1 MTELAEKA
9 AAEPQ
14 TPSRPRDV
22 IARGMTRRAF
32 AKGAAASVAA
42 SALVGPS
49 VSDAV
54 AAPEPRHPPGGL
66 PDVPLYDLEISEA
79 APFLR
84 DGSLS
89 PVDLVD
95 AFLERIAAVD
105 PKVLAFVHQYPV
117 EEVRAAALAAEREIR
132 RGRYRGP
139 LHGVPVGVKDIYFT
153 AGKPTEGNSRLYT
166 GFVPDFDATAVTRLK
181 EAGAIILG
189 KMGTSELAT
198 STVSP
203 ANNPWDLRR
212 TPSGSSSGSA
222 AGCAA
227 SMFMVGMGTCTG
239 GSIRGP
245 ASNCGLSGFKPTYG
259 TISAYGVFPLSWT
272 MDHVGELCHSA
283 LDCALVTEL
292 LAGPDVNDPL
302 ARQQSTYRLSK
313 PLLEMSR
320 RKPLRGVR
328 VGVPAPGTFF
338 LGVPNDDELVAFAA
352 AVDVIRSLG
361 ATVKEV
367 APTVLLPGLTSVS
380 SFYDIIR
387 SVEVGA
393 YQMEK
398 LKTVPTLMSADYRN
412 KVAAGV
418 LAPGHAYAQA
428 QRVRRLWRE
437 QFLSVFDEV
446 DALIHPADNI
456 AGFKPPL
463 TDPPRPRPSSG
474 SKTNI
479 WNISGAPAI
488 AIPTGLSG
496 AEKMPLSM
504 QSAAMTGND
513 ATALLV
519 AHAFQTATGF
529 HKLRPDL

>member
-1 MTELAEKA
+1 MTELMEAA
-9 AAEPQ
+9 AAEP
-14 TPSRPRDV
+14 PASAHAEVAGGRR
-22 IARGMTRRAF
+22 MTRRVF

-42 SALVGPS
+42 TALIGPS
-49 VSDAV
+49 LADAV
-54 AAPEPRHPPGGL
+54 AAPAPQRPPGGL
-66 PDVPLYDLEISEA
+66 PDVPLYDLELSEA

-84 DGSLS
+84 DRSVS
-89 PVDLVD
+89 PIDLVD
-95 AFLERIAAVD
+95 AFLERVAAVD
-105 PKVLAFVHQYPV
+105 PQVLAFVHQYPPD
-117 EEVRAAALAAEREIR
+117 EVREQARIAASEIA

-139 LHGVPVGVKDIYFT
+139 LHGIPVGLKDIYFT

-189 KMGTSELAT
+189 KVGTSELAT
-198 STVSP
+198 STESP
-203 ANNPWDLRR
+203 ANNAWDLRR
-212 TPSGSSSGSA
+212 TPGGSSSGSA

-292 LAGPDVNDPL
+292 LAGPDANDPL
-302 ARQQSTYRLSK
+302 ARQQTRYELSK
-313 PLLEMSR
+313 PLLQMSR

-328 VGVPAPGTFF
+328 VGIPAPGTFF
-338 LGVPNDDELVAFAA
+338 LGVPNDDELAAFAA

-367 APTVLLPGLTSVS
+367 APKVLLPGLSSVS

-393 YQMEK
+393 YQHEK
-398 LKTVPTLMSADYRN
+398 LMTVPTKMSADYRN

-428 QRVRRLWRE
+428 QRVRRLWRAE
-437 QFLSVFDEV
+437 FLSFFDEV
-446 DALIHPADNI
+446 DAFIHPADNI
-456 AGFKPPL
+456 AGLKAGGN
-463 TDPPRPRPSSG
+463 PPRPRPSSG

-496 AEKMPLSM
+496 AERMPLSM

-519 AHAFQTATGF
+519 AHAFQTVTGF